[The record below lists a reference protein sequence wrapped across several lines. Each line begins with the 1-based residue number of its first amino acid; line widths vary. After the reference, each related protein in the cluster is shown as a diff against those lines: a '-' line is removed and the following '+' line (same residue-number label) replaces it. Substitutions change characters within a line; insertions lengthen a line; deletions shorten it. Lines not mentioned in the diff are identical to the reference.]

1 MQYLKTKFILNWVF
15 SINTLIFLSGCYAY
29 GPTHESYNKTK
40 PLIIP
45 QQVQKVVAPP
55 ISKSEYMQKTYNEIK
70 QALPEADVKLIEDSI
85 KVLFPNH
92 ITYDKSALYP
102 ASNYKTPLIVFSGLL
117 KKYTQT
123 SILITGHTDSKGK
136 KEKNKELSSLRAI
149 NIKNFIIEHGIPH
162 YRLNSMGLGDIAP
175 IDNNETENGRARN
188 RRVEFIVMYNS

>member
-1 MQYLKTKFILNWVF
+1 MKRKFVSAIAILCMLLNLTACYMYDGPIRGPYQAPTRNLPPPPEKIVGTPLNKKEYL
-15 SINTLIFLSGCYAY
+15 
-29 GPTHESYNKTK
+29 E
-40 PLIIP
+40 
-45 QQVQKVVAPP
+45 
-55 ISKSEYMQKTYNEIK
+55 KTYQEIK
-70 QALPEADVKLIEDSI
+70 SNLTEAEVVMIEDSI

-136 KEKNKELSSLRAI
+136 KEKNKELSSLRAL
-149 NIKNFIIEHGIPH
+149 NIKNFIIEHGIPR